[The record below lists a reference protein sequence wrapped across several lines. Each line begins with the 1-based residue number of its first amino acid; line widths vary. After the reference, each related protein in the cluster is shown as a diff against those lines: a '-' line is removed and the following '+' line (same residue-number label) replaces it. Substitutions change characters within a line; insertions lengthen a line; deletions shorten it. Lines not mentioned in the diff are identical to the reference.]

1 MNKKIL
7 GCIISSYNKE
17 NNYYSCTVSLEMIE
31 TKINLKIVTYTLS
44 NDTSSNFNDDYIVKY
59 VEVGTIFNPQI
70 KVINNILHDINKTYN
85 INSKEWLFSDRMN
98 TIMSCS
104 SVNDL
109 IKYYLNESI
118 KISRNFKLQKINIVN
133 NLKIQLYNFLVLI

>member
-17 NNYYSCTVSLEMIE
+17 KNYYCCTVSLEMIE
-31 TKINLKIVTYTLS
+31 TKINLEIVSYTLS
-44 NDTSSNFNDDYIVKY
+44 NDTSSSNLNDDYIVKY
-59 VEVGTIFNPQI
+59 VEVGTIFKPQI

-104 SVNDL
+104 SVKDL
-109 IKYYLNESI
+109 IKHHLNESI
-118 KISRNFKLQKINIVN
+118 KISRNFKLQKINIAN
-133 NLKIQLYNFLVLI
+133 NLKI

>member
-1 MNKKIL
+1 MNKKKL

-17 NNYYSCTVSLEMIE
+17 NNYYSCTVSLEIIE

-44 NDTSSNFNDDYIVKY
+44 NDTSSNFKDDYIVKY
-59 VEVGTIFNPQI
+59 VDVGTIFKPHI
-70 KVINNILHDINKTYN
+70 KVINNILHDINKTYD

-118 KISRNFKLQKINIVN
+118 KISRNFKLQKINIAN
-133 NLKIQLYNFLVLI
+133 NLKI